1 MALTSLLLLERGYE
15 LGPAIASPRLHHQLS
30 PMVVEHEGSLSQEV
44 TGCCLA
50 VTD

>member
-30 PMVVEHEGSLSQEV
+30 PMVVEHEGSLPQEV

-50 VTD
+50 VAD